1 MTTKNNIIGIIL
13 LAIPTL
19 VLCGLII
26 YFERSLNTC
35 QGLAHTMRDIFLF
48 ALLIGSSLLFLII
61 QLYKIITQPIQ
72 RLTRMIV
79 SLFLITFVIF
89 SIRFDWK
96 NSQFDDVLL
105 SAISDTASSDYGE
118 LKLLNKT
125 DFYVVYGHVD
135 WSCSTTGFYEISF
148 DTLKLEGNPAEKSD
162 GILANNYLI
171 ESSHLVPID
180 TDSNFASM
188 PVVLEI
194 ERPK

>member
-1 MTTKNNIIGIIL
+1 MTTKNNTIGVIL
-13 LAIPTL
+13 LAITMF

-35 QGLAHTMRDIFLF
+35 QGLAHTMRDIFIF
-48 ALLIGSSLLFLII
+48 ALLIGASLLFFVI

-72 RLTRMIV
+72 RLSRIIV
-79 SLFLITFVIF
+79 SLFLIALVIF
-89 SIRFDWK
+89 SVRFDWK

-105 SAISDTASSDYGE
+105 SASSDIGSSDYGE

-125 DFYVVYGHVD
+125 DYYVRYGHVD
-135 WSCSTTGFYEISF
+135 WSCSNTGLYEISF

-162 GILANNYLI
+162 GILANVYLM
-171 ESSHLVPID
+171 SSSQIVPIQTD
-180 TDSNFASM
+180 TNFITT

>member
-1 MTTKNNIIGIIL
+1 MTTKNNIIAIIL

-48 ALLIGSSLLFLII
+48 ALLIGASLLFLVI

-105 SAISDTASSDYGE
+105 SAISVTASSDYGE

-125 DFYVVYGHVD
+125 DFYVVYGHMD

-162 GILANNYLI
+162 GILANIYLM
-171 ESSHLVPID
+171 SSSQIVPIQTD
-180 TDSNFASM
+180 TNLITT

>member
-1 MTTKNNIIGIIL
+1 MATKNNTIGIIL
-13 LAIPTL
+13 LAIPML

-35 QGLAHTMRDIFLF
+35 QGLAHTVRDIFLF
-48 ALLIGSSLLFLII
+48 ALLIGSSLLFLVI

-79 SLFLITFVIF
+79 SLFLIALVIF
-89 SIRFDWK
+89 SVQFDWK

-105 SAISDTASSDYGE
+105 SATSDIGSLNYGE

-125 DFYVVYGHVD
+125 DYYVRYGHVD

-148 DTLKLEGNPAEKSD
+148 DTLKLKGNPAEKSD
-162 GILANNYLI
+162 GILANIYLMSDSQI
-171 ESSHLVPID
+171 VPIQ
-180 TDSNFASM
+180 TDSNFTSM